1 MENNIDSV
9 LDSIKKLLGIPK
21 EYDAFDTDLIIHINS
36 VFAILTQIG
45 VGSPK
50 GFSIKGSSDKWI
62 DFIPEDNHLFE
73 SVRTY
78 VYLKV
83 KLLFDPASLSS
94 AAIASTERLIS
105 ELECRL
111 NVSAESTIPN

>member
-1 MENNIDSV
+1 MENNIDSI
-9 LDSIKKLLGIPK
+9 LNSIKKLLGIPK

-36 VFAILTQIG
+36 VFTILTQLG

-50 GFSIKGSSDKWI
+50 GFAIKGTSDKWT
-62 DFIPEDNHLFE
+62 DFIPEDNHMFE
-73 SVRTY
+73 SIRTY

-94 AAIASTERLIS
+94 AAIASTERMIS

-111 NVSAESTIPN
+111 NISAESIQPN